1 MSKTVSFLF
10 SSIASALF
18 ILLAGCSQPAQQG
31 PAESRHQPQGA
42 SVLSAAETCSLFA
55 PVAADFMNLYVRHLN
70 DLQVSADVPDTYEWL
85 KSNSLV
91 DPTVASAYA
100 KVDLVDG
107 DPILD
112 AQDYPSSFE
121 SIGCPEAPDIVRL
134 KGKGMDLTVDVRVAS
149 VASGAKVVGVGRL
162 NMEDA
167 AVPTAHAGDAITPSK
182 LVLPENSP
190 ESARRMKV
198 YDQARDRGENYG
210 PGESSHFT
218 GFDPDIKFLGK
229 YPVYTDLY
237 CEMTHDAKAFFCS
250 HGRMGEET
258 DVTVSGQ
265 VTFLFNEDVYARQ
278 GELACSEHI
287 CITSKGKLAGALQP
301 GMWKWMQENCKF
313 DDRNYY
319 QCGS

>member
-10 SSIASALF
+10 SSIASVLF
-18 ILLAGCSQPAQQG
+18 ILLAACSQPAQQG
-31 PAESRHQPQGA
+31 PAESTHQPQGA
-42 SVLSAAETCSLFA
+42 SVLSAAETCSLYA
-55 PVAADFMNLYVRHLN
+55 PVAADFINLYIRHLN
-70 DLQVSADVPDTYEWL
+70 NLEVSANAPDTYEWL
-85 KSNSLV
+85 KSNPLV
-91 DPTVASAYA
+91 DPIVASAYT

-107 DPILD
+107 DPIID
-112 AQDYPSSFE
+112 AQDHPNSFE
-121 SIGCPEAPDIVRL
+121 SIGCPEAPNIVRL
-134 KGKGMDLTVDVRVAS
+134 KGNGMDLTVDVKVAPVGGS
-149 VASGAKVVGVGRL
+149 PKVVGVGRL
-162 NMEDA
+162 NMEDSA
-167 AVPTAHAGDAITPSK
+167 SATAQAEGANTSPK
-182 LVLPENSP
+182 LALPEDSS
-190 ESARRMKV
+190 ESALRLKA
-198 YDQARDRGENYG
+198 YEQARDRGENYG

-301 GMWKWMQENCKF
+301 AMWKWMQENCKF